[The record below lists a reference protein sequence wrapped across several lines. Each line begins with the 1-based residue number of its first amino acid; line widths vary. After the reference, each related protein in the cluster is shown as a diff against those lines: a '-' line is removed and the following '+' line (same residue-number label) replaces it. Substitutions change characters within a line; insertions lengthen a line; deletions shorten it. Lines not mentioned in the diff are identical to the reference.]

1 MNQIVSM
8 ERTLKVPLGGA
19 YVAALL
25 AEQARDEDTYS
36 QLCNAIKGASIQ
48 SDPAARW
55 IKKIAQNDGQRIIS
69 FRRSELDQYMAGAMY
84 PLGQKVKFHL
94 YSDEAI
100 GELGFYSLSDV
111 DGAIWVDRYALSG
124 DRTTGSPILEPNGLK
139 SLVYLV
145 GLVDKTPLLATISQH
160 DEFLIDL
167 QAPWLEYLGLKVGEM
182 MIGAYLIPAPSD
194 DSKEGRKQTSL
205 GVLRLKTTGKATWSL
220 KAPPERAMQIH
231 AASSNGQFLYITLSD
246 RLRFAFELPDF
257 LADSPMPKR
266 VYSDLEH
273 GYSPHLGWHCSGASW
288 LAATLVQRLMNRY
301 DWICPSDP
309 MSWIELI
316 AKKKSS
322 PL

>member
-1 MNQIVSM
+1 VNQIVSM

-55 IKKIAQNDGQRIIS
+55 IKKIAQDDGQRIIS

-167 QAPWLEYLGLKVGEM
+167 QAPWLEYLGLKEGEM

-205 GVLRLKTTGKATWSL
+205 GVLRLKITGKATWSL

-273 GYSPHLGWHCSGASW
+273 GYSPHLGWHCSSASW

-301 DWICPSDP
+301 DWVCPSDP